1 MKHIFKQGK
10 ENSPVFILLHGTG
23 GDEYNLLSLG
33 EALDS
38 NASMLS
44 IRGDVNENGMLRF
57 FKRQGEGLYDVEDLN
72 QRGEALHN
80 FIIEASQEYNFNL
93 DDAIFVGFSNGSNI
107 AMNILLRE
115 DSLINKGALFAPM
128 YPVDLSNNHKDMKD
142 VSVYLSMGKNDP
154 IVPLAD
160 SENVVNIFKERHA
173 NITQFWVNSHE
184 LNAAT
189 VIEAKKWVS
198 QQSK

>member
-33 EALDS
+33 EALDP

-44 IRGDVNENGMLRF
+44 IRGDVAENGMLRF
-57 FKRQGEGLYDVEDLN
+57 FKRQAEGLYDVEDLN
-72 QRGEALHN
+72 KRGEALHN
-80 FIIEASQEYNFNL
+80 FIVEASREYNFNL

-107 AMNILLRE
+107 AINILLRE
-115 DSLINKGALFAPM
+115 DSQINKGALFAPM
-128 YPVDLSNNHKDMKD
+128 YPVDLSNNYKDMKD

-160 SENVVNIFKERHA
+160 SENVINIFKERQA
-173 NITQFWVNSHE
+173 DVTQFWVNSHE

-189 VIEAKKWVS
+189 VIKAKKWVS